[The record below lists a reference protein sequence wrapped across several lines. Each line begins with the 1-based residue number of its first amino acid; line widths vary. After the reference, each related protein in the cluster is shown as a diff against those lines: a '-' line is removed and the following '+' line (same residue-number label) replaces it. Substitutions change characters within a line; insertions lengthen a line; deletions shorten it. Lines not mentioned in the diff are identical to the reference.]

1 MFKTIILQPSL
12 KSICIR
18 SQSFSREG
26 RRNQGRLQKRVELCI
41 NASLYMSESI
51 GIIGE
56 VTICFQALVWGNNFN

>member
-18 SQSFSREG
+18 SQSFTSEG
-26 RRNQGRLQKRVELCI
+26 GRNRGHLQKRVELCI
-41 NASLYMSESI
+41 NTSLYMSEST

-56 VTICFQALVWGNNFN
+56 VKICSQALVWSNNFN

>member
-1 MFKTIILQPSL
+1 MFKTMILKPSL

-18 SQSFSREG
+18 SQFFTSEG
-26 RRNQGRLQKRVELCI
+26 RKNQGHLRKGAELCI
-41 NASLYMSESI
+41 NASLYMSESV